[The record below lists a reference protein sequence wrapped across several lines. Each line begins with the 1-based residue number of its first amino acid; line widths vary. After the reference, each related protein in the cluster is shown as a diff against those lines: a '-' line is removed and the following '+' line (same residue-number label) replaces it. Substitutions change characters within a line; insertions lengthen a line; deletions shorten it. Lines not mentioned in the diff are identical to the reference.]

1 MSFLEE
7 LQGFEN
13 FDFTKY
19 ISSRTETDIR
29 QILRKDKLTPL
40 DFLGLLSPAA
50 ENQLESI
57 AQKAHQ
63 LTVQHFGKVI
73 FLYTPLYLANYCVN
87 QCVYCGF
94 NTTNKIARK
103 QLSLVEVESEAQAI
117 AESGLKHILIL
128 TGESRKHSS
137 LSYLKDCVKVLK
149 KYFSSIAIEI
159 YPLLEEEYAELV
171 SVGVDSFT
179 IYQEVY
185 NAEIYDQLHLK
196 GPKKDYSFRLD
207 APARACRAKMRAV
220 NIGALLGLDDWRTEA
235 FFAGLHASYLQ
246 NKYLDTEISL
256 SLPRIR
262 PHVGS
267 FQAKSNVNDKTF
279 VQIMLAYR
287 LFLPRAGITVSTREC
302 AEFRDNLIRLGVTKM
317 SAGVSTEVGGRT
329 SKEKTESQFD
339 ISDGRNVK
347 EMANAIY
354 RLGYQPVYKDWDIL
368 EVGEINE

>member
-1 MSFLEE
+1 LSFLEE
-7 LQGFEN
+7 LQGYQKFN
-13 FDFTKY
+13 FASY
-19 ISSRTETDIR
+19 LNSRTALDIK
-29 QILRKDKLTPL
+29 QILNKDKLTPL
-40 DFLGLLSPAA
+40 DFLSLLSPAA
-50 ENQLESI
+50 ELQLEAL

-94 NTTNKIARK
+94 NTTNEIVRR
-103 QLSLVEVESEAQAI
+103 QLSLAEVESEAQAI
-117 AESGLKHILIL
+117 ADSGLKHILIL

-137 LSYLKDCVKVLK
+137 LSYLKNCVKVLK

-185 NAEIYDQLHLK
+185 NPDTYDQLHLK
-196 GPKKDYSFRLD
+196 GPKKDYRFRLD
-207 APARACRAKMRAV
+207 APERACKAKMRAV

-235 FFAGLHASYLQ
+235 FFTGLHAGYLQ
-246 NKYLDTEISL
+246 DKYLDTEISL

-262 PHVGS
+262 PHLGS
-267 FQAKSNVNDKTF
+267 FQPKSLVDDKIF

-287 LFLPRAGITVSTREC
+287 LFLTRAGITVSTREC
-302 AEFRDNLIRLGVTKM
+302 AEFRDNLIKLGVTKM

-339 ISDGRNVK
+339 ISDSRDVK
-347 EMANAIY
+347 EMTKAIY
-354 RLGYQPVYKDWDIL
+354 QLGYQPVFKDWDIL
-368 EVGEINE
+368 EAGDIND